1 MKLVQVVLSVCAVA
15 SIALGATPKPTTTK
29 AVPTPARLEELKK
42 LGLPANYD
50 SLPNS
55 TKYIPDSVATISQ
68 PLNFTRP
75 PCYDEPVVQ
84 YPNGSNSSYQCWLS
98 QQPSFDELD
107 SPNDMLTTCKQNN
120 WRPCFYLGNDHIRS
134 PSLGYDYFFRVTGPV
149 AQAVVPLET
158 SVWQGVWVAQGF
170 MALQSYTE
178 QLCLDAFWDNNN
190 LYVHGYTCD
199 PNNPN
204 QWWNFNVN
212 LDTSQS
218 QLIRHGGHPGWCLQ
232 TNGLLSAS
240 NFNNVQMIP
249 CNGGVLE
256 QQKRLYF
263 GAFGSR

>member
-1 MKLVQVVLSVCAVA
+1 MTQQPKSSLAKNPFFILQCSSQLPSLS
-15 SIALGATPKPTTTK
+15 LLPWPLPKRRPLRLFPLPVPPNSRSSACPPTTILSRIQPSTSQIQSS
-29 AVPTPARLEELKK
+29 PTLNR
-42 LGLPANYD
+42 
-50 SLPNS
+50 S
-55 TKYIPDSVATISQ
+55 TLLA
-68 PLNFTRP
+68 P

-98 QQPSFDELD
+98 QQPTFDELD
-107 SPNDMLTTCKQNN
+107 SPNDMLTSCKQNN

-134 PSLGYDYFFRVTGPV
+134 PSLGYDYFFRVTGSLGR
-149 AQAVVPLET
+149 AR
-158 SVWQGVWVAQGF
+158 F

-218 QLIRHGGHPGWCLQ
+218 QLIQHGGHPGWCLQ

-263 GAFGSR
+263 GAFGS

>member
-1 MKLVQVVLSVCAVA
+1 
-15 SIALGATPKPTTTK
+15 
-29 AVPTPARLEELKK
+29 
-42 LGLPANYD
+42 
-50 SLPNS
+50 
-55 TKYIPDSVATISQ
+55 
-68 PLNFTRP
+68 
-75 PCYDEPVVQ
+75 
-84 YPNGSNSSYQCWLS
+84 
-98 QQPSFDELD
+98 
-107 SPNDMLTTCKQNN
+107 MLTTCKQNN
-120 WRPCFYLGNDHIRS
+120 WRPCFYIGNDHIRS